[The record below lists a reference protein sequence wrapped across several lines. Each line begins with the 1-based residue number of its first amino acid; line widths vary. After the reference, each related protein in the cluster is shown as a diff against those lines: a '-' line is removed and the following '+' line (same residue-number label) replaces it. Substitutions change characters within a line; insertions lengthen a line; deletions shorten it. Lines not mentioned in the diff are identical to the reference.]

1 MNNRYSKVAIAFHWV
16 IAALIVSNFVL
27 ASMAEDAPK
36 AIAGSYM
43 ASHKALGI
51 SILALLAGDWMLRV
65 IRSQWQSE

>member
-36 AIAGSYM
+36 AIAG
-43 ASHKALGI
+43 
-51 SILALLAGDWMLRV
+51 
-65 IRSQWQSE
+65 